1 MSDKLLESQA
11 AIFKALGHPSRL
23 LMVKALAGG
32 ERCVCELR
40 PLVGADMSTV
50 SKHLTVLKN
59 AGVVEADRRGN
70 NIYYRLVLTCLS
82 GVFTCLD
89 ADSRCPGVQRPGK
102 CSCS

>member
-11 AIFKALGHPSRL
+11 AVF
-23 LMVKALAGG
+23 KALAGG

-40 PLVGADMSTV
+40 TLVGADMSTV